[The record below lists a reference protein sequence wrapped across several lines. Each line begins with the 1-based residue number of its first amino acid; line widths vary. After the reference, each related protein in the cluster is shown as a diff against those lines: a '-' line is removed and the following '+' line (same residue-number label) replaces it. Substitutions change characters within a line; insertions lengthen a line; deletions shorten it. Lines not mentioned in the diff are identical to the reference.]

1 MNTRILFLLAAAALA
16 LPASAQVY
24 KCKTPT
30 GGTLVSDRP
39 CDGANKTVDVRR
51 SEPVTLEQQMQAA
64 EVQQRRRQ
72 QLGQMQAEESA
83 YRARLAAREALRA
96 EQEAIQAENA
106 QNNAR
111 QQKCDET
118 VQQMQNV
125 KRLKDGQRAALAACG
140 VHVPERERPP
150 PPPVPVPAPAP
161 APAAPGMMTN
171 CDPAGCWDTS
181 GNRYNKAG
189 GSGNFH
195 RQDGR
200 FCRQVG
206 NQLQCD

>member
-1 MNTRILFLLAAAALA
+1 MKTRLLFLLAAALA

-39 CDGANKTVDVRR
+39 CSGANKTVDVRR

-83 YRARLAAREALRA
+83 YRARLAAREELRA
-96 EQEAIQAENA
+96 EQEAIQAKNA

-150 PPPVPVPAPAP
+150 PPP

-200 FCRQVG
+200 FCQQIG
-206 NQLQCD
+206 NQLQCN

>member
-1 MNTRILFLLAAAALA
+1 MKTRPLFLLAAATLA

-72 QLGQMQAEESA
+72 QLGQIQAEEA
-83 YRARLAAREALRA
+83 AHRARLAERQAQRA

-118 VQQMQNV
+118 VMQTQKT
-125 KRLKDGQRAALAACG
+125 KRLTDGQRVALAACG
-140 VHVPERERPP
+140 INIEKPEPKRI
-150 PPPVPVPAPAP
+150 
-161 APAAPGMMTN
+161 TT
-171 CDPAGCWDTS
+171 CDPGGCTDDQ
-181 GNRYNKAG
+181 GNRYMGSNG
-189 GSGNFH
+189 GYYDE
-195 RQDGR
+195 DGR

-206 NQLQCD
+206 NKLKCK